1 VRSMPRPL
9 SFLTR
14 IYPLLGMAG
23 TALVSLAVL
32 LSALIFSGKQAEPYS
47 LLNHF
52 ISELGELGVSQAAW
66 LFNLGLIIAG
76 VLFIPC
82 AVGLGLHL
90 RSAWSLLGMAAGT
103 GTGVFLAGVGVFPM
117 NDLPPHA
124 FTAMWFFRLG
134 LMTVLLFGIAFAA
147 QPRGKVRIRK
157 PAILFSVVAV
167 AAYAGFLVMAGR
179 PNAMGAS
186 SLDASFA
193 HRPGLWPLAA
203 AEWAVFFATI
213 LWFLGVSL
221 MASRRPIG
229 SSRRPAAGPRA
240 PWFARSG
247 RIPPPGPWP
256 PIGKGG

>member
-1 VRSMPRPL
+1 MRTAPRPL

-14 IYPLLGMAG
+14 IYPLLGIAG
-23 TALVSLAVL
+23 TVLVSLAVL
-32 LSALIFSGKQAEPYS
+32 VSALAYSGKQSEPYS

-52 ISELGELGVSQAAW
+52 ISELGELGVSRAAW
-66 LFNLGLIIAG
+66 LFNLGLVLGGA
-76 VLFIPC
+76 LFIPC
-82 AVGLGLHL
+82 AIGLGLHL

-103 GTGVFLAGVGVFPM
+103 STGIFLAGVGIFPM

-134 LMTVLLFGIAFAA
+134 LLTILLFGVAFAV
-147 QPRGKVRIRK
+147 QPRGQVRLRK
-157 PAILFSVVAV
+157 PAILFSILAV

-179 PNAMGAS
+179 LNAGGTS
-186 SLDASFA
+186 FLDASFA
-193 HRPGLWPLAA
+193 HRPGLRPLAA

-221 MASRRPIG
+221 MVSRRPTG

-240 PWFARSG
+240 PGSARSG
-247 RIPPPGPWP
+247 RIR
-256 PIGKGG
+256 